1 MQTEVEA
8 VYGEPPARGLGL
20 LDGSW
25 YERGT
30 RFAFPK
36 EARSRMDAADRPSL
50 ICRAIR
56 RAILEQALKPGDK
69 LPEDTLGERF
79 GVSRTIA
86 RHALGQLA
94 SEGLVELRRN
104 RIAVVA
110 TPSFEEA
117 RDAFDIR
124 RELERLVVRA
134 LAGNLSPAQVAD
146 LRAHVAEE
154 AQARGGPEANSI
166 RLATEFHV
174 RLAEMAGKPMLLRY
188 VREIAYRSSLSLAT
202 FGRPHS
208 PDCAISEHGAVIDA
222 LEAGE
227 TEKAAAL
234 MAHHL
239 DQVAERAFLRAAPA
253 RGDLMDILGPYAEAE
268 RGEGRRARR

>member
-1 MQTEVEA
+1 
-8 VYGEPPARGLGL
+8 
-20 LDGSW
+20 
-25 YERGT
+25 
-30 RFAFPK
+30 
-36 EARSRMDAADRPSL
+36 MDASNRAL
-50 ICRAIR
+50 IICDAIR
-56 RAILEQALKPGDK
+56 RAILEQALAPGDK

-104 RIAVVA
+104 RIAIVA

-117 RDAFDIR
+117 RDEFDIR

-134 LAGNLSPAQVAD
+134 LCGRLSAGQIEA
-146 LRAHVAEE
+146 LRAHVGEE
-154 AQARGGPEANSI
+154 DAARGGPEANSI

-174 RLAEMAGKPMLLRY
+174 KLAEMTGKPTLTRY

-208 PDCAISEHGAVIDA
+208 PECAISEHRAVIDA
-222 LEAGE
+222 LAGGDADA
-227 TEKAAAL
+227 AAAL
-234 MAHHL
+234 MAEHL
-239 DQVAERAFLRAAPA
+239 DQVAARAFLRMPPT
-253 RGDLMDILGPYAEAE
+253 RRDLMEVLAPYAGAGQA
-268 RGEGRRARR
+268 RPTGRARRKAEAG

>member
-1 MQTEVEA
+1 MQTVSA
-8 VYGEPPARGLGL
+8 GFYGCYRAL
-20 LDGSW
+20 
-25 YERGT
+25 
-30 RFAFPK
+30 
-36 EARSRMDAADRPSL
+36 SRHQAEQTPMDASNRTL
-50 ICRAIR
+50 VICRAIR
-56 RAILEQALKPGDK
+56 RAILEQALAPGDK

-104 RIAVVA
+104 RIAIVA

-117 RDAFDIR
+117 RDEFNIR
-124 RELERLVVRA
+124 RELERLVVHA
-134 LAGNLSPAQVAD
+134 LCGNLNPDQVEA
-146 LRAHVAEE
+146 LKAHVREE
-154 AQARGGPEANSI
+154 EKARGGPEANSI

-174 RLAEMAGKPMLLRY
+174 MLADMTGKPTLTRF

-208 PDCAISEHGAVIDA
+208 SECAVSEHRAIIDA
-222 LEAGE
+222 LVSDDAD
-227 TEKAAAL
+227 AAARL

-239 DQVAERAFLRAAPA
+239 DEVASRAFLKTPAA
-253 RGDLMDILGPYAEAE
+253 RVSLMDVLGPYAEAE
-268 RGEGRRARR
+268 RVAAPGRKARRADEQTDRSSPGS

>member
-1 MQTEVEA
+1 MLASFQET
-8 VYGEPPARGLGL
+8 
-20 LDGSW
+20 S
-25 YERGT
+25 
-30 RFAFPK
+30 
-36 EARSRMDAADRPSL
+36 SRMDASDRAAA

-56 RAILEQALKPGDK
+56 RAILEQALSPGDK

-104 RIAVVA
+104 RIALVA
-110 TPSFEEA
+110 TPSFDEA
-117 RDAFDIR
+117 RDEFDIR

-134 LAGNLSPAQVAD
+134 LAGSLTPEQIAE

-154 AQARGGPEANSI
+154 GAARGGPDANSI

-174 RLAEMAGKPMLLRY
+174 RLAEMAGKPTLLRY

-208 PDCAISEHGAVIDA
+208 TECAINEHGAVIDA
-222 LEAGE
+222 LEAGDAE
-227 TEKAAAL
+227 RAAAL

-239 DQVAERAFLRAAPA
+239 DQVAERAFLRANPA

-268 RGEGRRARR
+268 RGGGRTRSH

>member
-1 MQTEVEA
+1 
-8 VYGEPPARGLGL
+8 
-20 LDGSW
+20 
-25 YERGT
+25 
-30 RFAFPK
+30 
-36 EARSRMDAADRPSL
+36 MDASDRASI

-56 RAILEQALKPGDK
+56 RAILEQALAPGDK

-104 RIAVVA
+104 RIALVA

-117 RDAFDIR
+117 RDEFDIR

-134 LAGNLSPAQVAD
+134 LCGRLTPEQIAD
-146 LRAHVAEE
+146 LSAHVTEE
-154 AQARGGPEANSI
+154 EHARGGPEANSI

-174 RLAEMAGKPMLLRY
+174 RLAEMTGKPTLTRY

-208 PDCAISEHGAVIDA
+208 PDCAVSEHRGVIEALAVGDA
-222 LEAGE
+222 Q
-227 TEKAAAL
+227 KAADL
-234 MAHHL
+234 MADHL
-239 DQVAERAFLRAAPA
+239 DQVAARAFLKTPPT
-253 RGDLMDILGPYAEAE
+253 RGDLMDVLAPYAVGEQPEPKARPSRTQSASKNRKEASD
-268 RGEGRRARR
+268 

>member
-1 MQTEVEA
+1 
-8 VYGEPPARGLGL
+8 
-20 LDGSW
+20 
-25 YERGT
+25 
-30 RFAFPK
+30 
-36 EARSRMDAADRPSL
+36 MDASNRTAI

-56 RAILEQALKPGDK
+56 RAILEQALAPGDK

-104 RIAVVA
+104 RIAIVA
-110 TPSFEEA
+110 TPSFDEA
-117 RDAFDIR
+117 RDEFDIR

-134 LAGNLSPAQVAD
+134 LCGRLSPKQIED
-146 LRAHVAEE
+146 LKAHVTEE
-154 AQARGGPEANSI
+154 EQARDGPEANSI

-174 RLAEMAGKPMLLRY
+174 KLAEMTDKPTLTRY

-208 PDCAISEHGAVIDA
+208 SECAISEHRAVIEA
-222 LEAGE
+222 LTAGDGEA
-227 TEKAAAL
+227 AAAL
-234 MAHHL
+234 MGDHL
-239 DQVAERAFLRAAPA
+239 DQVAARAFLKMPQS
-253 RGDLMDILGPYAEAE
+253 RGDLMDILGPYAAAE
-268 RGEGRRARR
+268 RPAVAERPRAPKGRPRPSSVKS

>member
-1 MQTEVEA
+1 
-8 VYGEPPARGLGL
+8 
-20 LDGSW
+20 
-25 YERGT
+25 
-30 RFAFPK
+30 
-36 EARSRMDAADRPSL
+36 MDASNRAL
-50 ICRAIR
+50 VICRAIR
-56 RAILEQALKPGDK
+56 RAILEQALAPGDK

-104 RIAVVA
+104 RIALVA

-117 RDAFDIR
+117 RDEFDIR

-134 LAGNLSPAQVAD
+134 LCGTLSPQQVAD
-146 LRAHVAEE
+146 LEAHVAEE
-154 AQARGGPEANSI
+154 EKARGGPQANSI

-174 RLAEMAGKPMLLRY
+174 KLAEMTGKPTLTRY

-208 PDCAISEHGAVIDA
+208 SECAVSEHRAVIAA
-222 LEAGE
+222 LAGGDGD
-227 TEKAAAL
+227 TAAAL
-234 MAHHL
+234 MADHL
-239 DQVAERAFLRAAPA
+239 DQVASRAFLKMPQS
-253 RGDLMDILGPYAEAE
+253 RGDLMDILGPYADAE
-268 RGEGRRARR
+268 RPVPVDRRTRRPAGGAA

>member
-1 MQTEVEA
+1 MEA
-8 VYGEPPARGLGL
+8 SNR
-20 LDGSW
+20 
-25 YERGT
+25 
-30 RFAFPK
+30 
-36 EARSRMDAADRPSL
+36 AAV

-56 RAILEQALKPGDK
+56 RAILEQALAPGDK

-110 TPSFEEA
+110 TPSFDEA
-117 RDAFDIR
+117 RDEFDIR

-134 LAGNLSPAQVAD
+134 LCGRLTVAQLQE
-146 LRAHVAEE
+146 LRAHLADEE
-154 AQARGGPEANSI
+154 KAHGGPAANSI

-174 RLAEMAGKPMLLRY
+174 KLAEMTGKPTLTRY

-208 PDCAISEHGAVIDA
+208 SECAISEHRSVIEA
-222 LEAGE
+222 LAAGDGD
-227 TEKAAAL
+227 AAASL

-239 DQVAERAFLRAAPA
+239 DQVADRAFLKVAPA
-253 RGDLMDILGPYAEAE
+253 RGDLMEVLAPYAEVDHAASGHQPPKP
-268 RGEGRRARR
+268 RLRSKANAQSSG

>member
-1 MQTEVEA
+1 
-8 VYGEPPARGLGL
+8 
-20 LDGSW
+20 
-25 YERGT
+25 
-30 RFAFPK
+30 
-36 EARSRMDAADRPSL
+36 MDFSDRASI

-56 RAILEQALKPGDK
+56 RAILEQALSPGDK

-104 RIAVVA
+104 RIALVA

-117 RDAFDIR
+117 RDEFDIR

-134 LAGNLSPAQVAD
+134 LCGRLSASQIEE
-146 LRAHVAEE
+146 LTAHVAGEE
-154 AQARGGPEANSI
+154 AARGGSEANSI

-174 RLAEMAGKPMLLRY
+174 KLAEMTGKPTLTRY

-208 PDCAISEHGAVIDA
+208 PDCAISEHRAVIEAVAAGDA
-222 LEAGE
+222 ER
-227 TEKAAAL
+227 AAAL
-234 MAHHL
+234 MAEHL
-239 DQVAERAFLRAAPA
+239 DQVAARAFLKARPS
-253 RGDLMDILGPYAEAE
+253 RGDLMEVLAPYADAE
-268 RGEGRRARR
+268 RPGLGARAGRETEKTAQPQSRRPKHA

>member
-1 MQTEVEA
+1 MLAGRFRPCYLVDA
-8 VYGEPPARGLGL
+8 PLRAEPCQQQ
-20 LDGSW
+20 SVIV
-25 YERGT
+25 
-30 RFAFPK
+30 
-36 EARSRMDAADRPSL
+36 MDASNRTSI

-56 RAILEQALKPGDK
+56 RAILERALAPGDR

-110 TPSFEEA
+110 TPSFDEA
-117 RDAFDIR
+117 RDEFDIR

-134 LAGNLSPAQVAD
+134 LCGKLSAQQIAD
-146 LRAHVAEE
+146 LRSHVAEE
-154 AQARGGPEANSI
+154 EGASGGPDANSI

-174 RLAEMAGKPMLLRY
+174 KLAEMTGKPMLMRY

-208 PDCAISEHGAVIDA
+208 PECAIAEHGQVIDA
-222 LEAGE
+222 LAGGDAAEA
-227 TEKAAAL
+227 ADL
-234 MAHHL
+234 MAEHL
-239 DQVAERAFLRAAPA
+239 DQVAARAFLKAPET
-253 RGDLMDILGPYAEAE
+253 RGDLMDVLAPYAEAE
-268 RGEGRRARR
+268 RPTAGRVRRRTPAA